1 MNSVLCALKLQE
13 EMTSALKVTIGK
25 KEQQQFTRVAK
36 ERKEDQKP
44 FKIPGILK
52 PS

>member
-1 MNSVLCALKLQE
+1 MCFEIARRDDERSKSNNC
-13 EMTSALKVTIGK
+13 K
-25 KEQQQFTRVAK
+25 KEQQQFTCVAK